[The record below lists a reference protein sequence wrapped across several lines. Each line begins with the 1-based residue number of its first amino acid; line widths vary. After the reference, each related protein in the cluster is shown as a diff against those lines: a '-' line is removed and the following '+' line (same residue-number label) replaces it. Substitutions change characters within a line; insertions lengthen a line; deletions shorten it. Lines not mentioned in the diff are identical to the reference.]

1 LFGFFDSINET
12 NQIDQTNQMNQ
23 MNQTDYARSEKGAKV
38 STAWAVREEVLSAER
53 DAWYNRPG

>member
-1 LFGFFDSINET
+1 MNQINQKNKT
-12 NQIDQTNQMNQ
+12 SQIDQTNQ

>member
-1 LFGFFDSINET
+1 MNQINQKNKT
-12 NQIDQTNQMNQ
+12 SQIDQTNQ

-53 DAWYNRPG
+53 DA